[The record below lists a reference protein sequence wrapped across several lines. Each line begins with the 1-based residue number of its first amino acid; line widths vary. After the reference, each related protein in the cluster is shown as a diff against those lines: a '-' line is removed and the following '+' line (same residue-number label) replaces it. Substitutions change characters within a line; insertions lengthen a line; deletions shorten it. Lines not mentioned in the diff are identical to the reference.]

1 MILVGEVRSRMTA
14 VALACGAFSGPLLYL
29 VNAQWSVLLSGFAG
43 GTLAYLIQ
51 RHFGNGDA

>member
-1 MILVGEVRSRMTA
+1 MIA